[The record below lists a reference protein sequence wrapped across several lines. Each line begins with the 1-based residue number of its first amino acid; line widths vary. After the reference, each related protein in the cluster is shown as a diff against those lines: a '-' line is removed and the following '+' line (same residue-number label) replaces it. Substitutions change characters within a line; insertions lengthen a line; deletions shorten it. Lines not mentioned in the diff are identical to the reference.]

1 MLHVEVMLNVAC
13 LKGSSLKNYGAK
25 KISKDQNNLKTKIET
40 QAKEFI
46 IIRIIINYI
55 RYNNIIIIINYIKY
69 NNIIIINYIN

>member
-40 QAKEFI
+40 QAKKFI

-55 RYNNIIIIINYIKY
+55 K
-69 NNIIIINYIN
+69 